1 MYILSF
7 ASLFRREGA
16 LDKLSFSSILLNNL
30 FNKREKIKK
39 KLKKK
44 LKPGQKKHIGNFYQ
58 ILVLAFLLTLQDDKK
73 TPEFDF
79 AFSNLM
85 VAIVMSS
92 SLLGVIVLSDRVTCH

>member
-30 FNKREKIKK
+30 FNKREEKK
-39 KLKKK
+39 KSGEK